1 MSALMG
7 ESIKKLLKTET
18 LGRVIYFFEEIGST
32 NEVAF
37 ELARNG
43 ATEGTVVIADSQTK
57 GKGRLQRRWISP
69 PGVNLYMSV
78 VFRPPIVAKN
88 APFLTLV
95 ASIALAETIKDKGIN
110 TLIKWPNDV
119 LINGKKVAGVLTAMQ
134 PRGDEVDFV
143 IVGVGANLN
152 MTRETMEKEM
162 GEVAEIAT
170 SLREE
175 LGSEIGRARFTADL
189 INELEVWYQKF
200 LKNGKSQIVK
210 EWMRRWGAINRRV
223 RVRFDET
230 AVVEGIAS
238 GIDENGYL
246 LVKKDDGTTEK
257 IISGDVVFL

>member
-1 MSALMG
+1 MSTLTG
-7 ESIKKLLKTET
+7 ESIKKLLKTEM
-18 LGRVIYFFEEIGST
+18 LGKVLYLFEEIGST

-43 ATEGTVVIADSQTK
+43 ATEGTTVIADSQTQ

-69 PGVNLYMSV
+69 PGVNLYISV
-78 VFRPPIVAKN
+78 IFRPSIAAKN

-95 ASIALAETIKDKGIN
+95 ASIALAETIKNEGAN

-119 LINGKKVAGVLTAMQ
+119 LINGKKAAGVLTAMQ
-134 PRGDEVDFV
+134 PRGDEVDF
-143 IVGVGANLN
+143 IVVGIGVNLN
-152 MTRETMEKEM
+152 MTRETMKKEM

-175 LGSEIGRARFTADL
+175 LGHEIERAKFTADL
-189 INELEVWYQKF
+189 INELEMWYQRF
-200 LKNGKSQIVK
+200 LQNGKSPIIK

-223 RVRFDET
+223 RVKFNET
-230 AVVEGIAS
+230 VVEGTAS

-246 LVKKDDGTTEK
+246 LIKKDDGTTER
-257 IISGDVVFL
+257 IISGDVILL